1 MTNIAQPSVRDRML
15 ASVSAAHVLG
25 IDLGNQG
32 GVAELSTTGELIAVH
47 AMPSLHDGTKGRLA
61 LNAPLLSELI
71 ANSHAT
77 VAYVEWVSAR
87 PTDGSVQAFSFGRAR
102 GACEGICATLGI
114 RVRFLTPPTWKRLC
128 SLPPGKEG
136 AKDRSRAAA
145 IARWPDKASW
155 FALKKSDGLA
165 ESALVGLAGLLLEEG
180 LK

>member
-1 MTNIAQPSVRDRML
+1 MTDVGELPARDRML
-15 ASVSAAHVLG
+15 TSPSAIRLG
-25 IDLGNQG
+25 VDLGNAG
-32 GVAELSTTGELIAVH
+32 GVAELTASGELIAVH
-47 AMPSLHDGTKGRLA
+47 PMPCLLDGTKGRPT

-71 ANSHAT
+71 ANSHAA

-87 PTDGSVQAFSFGRAR
+87 PTDSRVSAFAFGRAR

-114 RVRFLTPPTWKRLC
+114 RVRFLTPPQWKRLC

-145 IARWPDKASW
+145 IARWPSQASL

-165 ESALVGLAGLLLEEG
+165 ESALVGLAGLMIEEG